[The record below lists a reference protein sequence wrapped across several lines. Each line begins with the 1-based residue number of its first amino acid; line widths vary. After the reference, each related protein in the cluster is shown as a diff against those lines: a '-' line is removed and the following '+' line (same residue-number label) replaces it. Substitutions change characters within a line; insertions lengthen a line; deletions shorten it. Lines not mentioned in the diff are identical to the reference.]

1 MPIDVATEELLTLR
15 QAAKALPPSNRTGRP
30 LHISALWR
38 WYKSGIL
45 APNGTRV
52 RLEVV
57 RVGGTLATSVEALQR
72 FIQRTSR
79 TAAPQTESPGHT
91 TLSNDRKRRLRAA
104 EHELDIAG
112 I

>member
-38 WYKSGIL
+38 WYKTGIL
-45 APNGTRV
+45 GPDGIRV
-52 RLEVV
+52 HLEAI
-57 RVGGTLATSVEALQR
+57 RVGGTLATSVEALER
-72 FIQRTSR
+72 FILCTSR
-79 TAAPQTESPGHT
+79 TGAPETESPPRT
-91 TLSNDRKRRLRAA
+91 TPSSDRKRQLRAA
-104 EHELDIAG
+104 EQELDIAG